1 MATTL
6 APATTTRRRRS
17 LRSQH
22 RVFKT
27 SLICMDSNHM
37 PMEGSRYNMEES
49 IAIKAAAA
57 NNMR

>member
-1 MATTL
+1 
-6 APATTTRRRRS
+6 
-17 LRSQH
+17 
-22 RVFKT
+22 
-27 SLICMDSNHM
+27 MDSNHM